1 MGPSSIALAHREL
14 PFDAAKR
21 IVKEQLEASSHELH
35 ECTIFSHCR
44 LLPDHSRAP
53 HWDLCF
59 VFEADIQLTGT
70 PEWSRRSGGFPG
82 DTSGTNCSLAVTAT
96 SWRTWGSFHRW
107 LNPEGP
113 CQQLAARVAQGLRS
127 DRRTHERGTG
137 WLGRKGPVLAYAGR
151 LPKKARERPF
161 VDGVR
166 VVDFDVPHVF
176 SCALK

>member
-96 SWRTWGSFHRW
+96 SWRTWGST
-107 LNPEGP
+107 
-113 CQQLAARVAQGLRS
+113 LR
-127 DRRTHERGTG
+127 
-137 WLGRKGPVLAYAGR
+137 
-151 LPKKARERPF
+151 
-161 VDGVR
+161 VR
-166 VVDFDVPHVF
+166 VSSWRRGSLKAFDQID
-176 SCALK
+176 ALMSEGRAGWVGRDRS